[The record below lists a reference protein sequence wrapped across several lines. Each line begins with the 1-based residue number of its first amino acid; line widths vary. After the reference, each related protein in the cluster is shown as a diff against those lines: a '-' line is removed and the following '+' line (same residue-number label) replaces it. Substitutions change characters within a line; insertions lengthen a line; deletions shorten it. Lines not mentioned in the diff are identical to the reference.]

1 MLYRRLYFL
10 FPDAGHAR
18 RVTRELNQ
26 AGVDEQHIHAVA
38 REGVDLRALPAATVR
53 QRQDAAG
60 RIEAVAWNS
69 NLALFAAAAV
79 ALLASLFLQSLW
91 LAIGALVLMSATFLG
106 GAWFALRLRARGSAP
121 RVQPLWPWALSAL
134 TVLVGVVVWQ
144 FRPLAEGDPD
154 PEALRSAVAVL
165 FCVTVSIWS
174 SIQLHAAKVALPTMF
189 WPAASPV
196 V

>member
-38 REGVDLRALPAATVR
+38 REGVDLSALPAATVR

-69 NLALFAAAAV
+69 NLVLFAAAAV

-106 GAWFALRLRARGSAP
+106 GAWFALRVPDVHLDEFREAIAHGEIVLMVDVP
-121 RVQPLWPWALSAL
+121 PKRVAEIED
-134 TVLVGVVVWQ
+134 LVH
-144 FRPLAEGDPD
+144 RRH
-154 PEALRSAVAVL
+154 PEANVGGVGW
-165 FCVTVSIWS
+165 SIEGLG
-174 SIQLHAAKVALPTMF
+174 I
-189 WPAASPV
+189 
-196 V
+196 